1 MSSKTFIEEMHDAL
15 YNMKKNEIN
24 GAVRVLEIVQKHIRR
39 HEPDAPI
46 LDALEDV
53 WCVGLDII
61 SSFNP
66 EEYNRNYKKYILVD
80 DNNSN
85 ENQNENENE
94 NESESESESDFSE
107 YKSDDDN

>member
-24 GAVRVLEIVQKHIRR
+24 GAVSILEIVQKHIRR

-53 WCVGLDII
+53 WCVGLELL
-61 SSFNP
+61 SSLNP
-66 EEYNRNYKKYILVD
+66 EEYNKNYIVV
-80 DNNSN
+80 DNNNS
-85 ENQNENENE
+85 NE
-94 NESESESESDFSE
+94 NESESESDDSLSE
-107 YKSDDDN
+107 CLSGDGDDN